1 MNKKTRTISETKPQ
15 YAIFDWIVSLPIIRI
30 LKPIYELKRGFWIYC
45 FLGFVSTV
53 VDFALSLVLA
63 KIIPF
68 SATIATT
75 LAFMASTLVSFVLFR
90 YFYFDRT
97 ENSFISEFLK
107 FIPTRI
113 LTYVIGTALVFIFV
127 DTMGKDLMIIKLIS
141 IPITAGIN
149 YLTSKFFVFK

>member
-53 VDFALSLVLA
+53 VDFVLSLVLA

>member
-53 VDFALSLVLA
+53 VDFVLSLVLA

-127 DTMGKDLMIIKLIS
+127 DTMGKNLMIIKLIS